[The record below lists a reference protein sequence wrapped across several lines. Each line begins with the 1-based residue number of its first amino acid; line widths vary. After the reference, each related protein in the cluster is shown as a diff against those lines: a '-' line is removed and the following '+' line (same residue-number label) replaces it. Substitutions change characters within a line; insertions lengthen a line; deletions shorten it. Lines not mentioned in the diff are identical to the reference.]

1 MGQQANILMAKKV
14 RTVMRGQAFAPTAGE
29 WNAIAEATN
38 AYHARQRGE
47 GSQEAPPSGV
57 VVVRNDSGQHLPRY
71 AVAGISDALVQPH
84 HAFEQFADR
93 IALKVLAPEDEHV
106 GGRFVI
112 LAAPLAPN
120 AVGRAVLN
128 GQTPVLVQM
137 IDETHIF
144 ADVEAGTTGNLVS
157 AKSGPAMLLTVQPVD
172 KRTTPDMAW
181 CIARLGASSAPLPV
195 LAVCT
200 SITIDPM
207 SFSTTCVCKRMTGL
221 PEAYETGEDL
231 IAWAGTR
238 ALVRPG
244 WKVLLMPI
252 EPIVDDPDVKYVALP
267 LIPALV
273 RPLSADECNVEIAQP
288 CEGL

>member
-47 GSQEAPPSGV
+47 GSGEVLPPGMV
-57 VVVRNDSGQHLPRY
+57 PVRNDSGQHLQRY
-71 AVAGISDALVQPH
+71 AALGISDALVQPH

-112 LAAPLAPN
+112 LAEPLAPN

-157 AKSGPAMLLTVQPVD
+157 AKSGSAMLLTVQPVD
-172 KRTTPDMAW
+172 KRDDSRHGLVHRPSWGIIRAAAGPRRLYEHHHRPDEFQYNMRVQANDRP
-181 CIARLGASSAPLPV
+181 AGGLRDGRRADRLGGNACPGP
-195 LAVCT
+195 
-200 SITIDPM
+200 P
-207 SFSTTCVCKRMTGL
+207 GL
-221 PEAYETGEDL
+221 EG
-231 IAWAGTR
+231 
-238 ALVRPG
+238 
-244 WKVLLMPI
+244 
-252 EPIVDDPDVKYVALP
+252 
-267 LIPALV
+267 PAHAH
-273 RPLSADECNVEIAQP
+273 RTHR
-288 CEGL
+288 G

>member
-1 MGQQANILMAKKV
+1 MAKKV

-38 AYHARQRGE
+38 AFHTRRRGE
-47 GSQEAPPSGV
+47 GSQEALPSGV
-57 VVVRNDSGQHLPRY
+57 VLVRNDTVKHLPRY
-71 AVAGISDALVQPH
+71 AVAGIEDALVQPH
-84 HAFEQFADR
+84 HSFEQFTERVAF
-93 IALKVLAPEDEHV
+93 KVIVPTEEHV

-112 LAAPLAPN
+112 LAEPLAPN

-137 IDETHIF
+137 IDETHTF
-144 ADVEAGTTGNLVS
+144 AEVEAGTTGNLVS
-157 AKSGPAMLLTVQPVD
+157 AKSGPAMLLTIQPVD
-172 KRTTPDMAW
+172 KRDTPDMAW
-181 CIARLGASSAPLPV
+181 CIARLGASSAPLPI

-207 SFSTTCVCKRMTGL
+207 SFSTTCVCQRMTGL
-221 PEAYETGEDL
+221 PEAYETGEEL

-244 WKVLLMPI
+244 WKVLLLPI
-252 EPIVDDPDVKYVALP
+252 ESIADDPDVKYVALP